1 MAVHDFSDLFM
12 AAKASSIT
20 YGDKTLILMDE
31 WPARLGERFLVTIE
45 STDSIYP
52 QGVGVCEGVEIFGM
66 KARLAVIWEY
76 FSLPPE
82 ERASQKSR
90 LPFSFEV
97 VCRNKQ
103 GYLRFY
109 NMSEVQGRQE
119 RHNRGSCMYATEIS
133 NGRRYYCND
142 FDPDDDFND
151 LVFSV
156 VKVDGAVEPIAQPN
170 RGGK

>member
-1 MAVHDFSDLFM
+1 MAVFDFSDRFM
-12 AAKASSIT
+12 ASKGAPIT
-20 YGDKTLILMDE
+20 HGDKTLILMDE
-31 WPARLGERFLVTIE
+31 WPARLGEHFLVTIE
-45 STDSIYP
+45 TTDSKYP

-66 KARLAVIWEY
+66 REKLAVVWEY

-82 ERASQKSR
+82 QRTHRKSQ

-97 VCRNKQ
+97 VCRNKK

-119 RHNRGSCMYATEIS
+119 RHNRGSCMYAVDIAEG
-133 NGRRYYCND
+133 GRRYFCND

-151 LVFSV
+151 LVFSIV
-156 VKVDGAVEPIAQPN
+156 RVPGPSP
-170 RGGK
+170 GGSRRQ